1 MSVVQVQSLL
11 LAPAVL
17 GATAAVLLG
26 FVGLRAQAMPQAVNK
41 VVFNLSTLMAMA
53 TASVACRVLRLLAA
67 LRLVSR
73 GASENT
79 ARCVL
84 SFILKIGSCF
94 CPHVRVERAKGSM
107 RWEDLPS
114 QSALALNHT
123 SFMDTILY
131 LWLVPYSFIWG
142 SKTLYK
148 STLEKLWIFGPIIH
162 ACGQFPVFF
171 KAADSSSEF
180 SVEKDR
186 QAAVSAQI
194 NAYLTAGGGLSF
206 FPEGA
211 VNKTPEVLAGFR
223 HGSFATILQYKLPIY
238 YMVTWGCQKV
248 WSPSGA
254 GGNAGTIRY
263 TIGQLHVDFS
273 DATLTPK
280 ALAEQLQAVMQL
292 ELDDL
297 RGNSAKR

>member
-1 MSVVQVQSLL
+1 MSLVQVQSLL

-17 GATAAVLLG
+17 GAAAAALLCY
-26 FVGLRAQAMPQAVNK
+26 VGLRAQAMPKAVNK
-41 VVFNLSTLMAMA
+41 VVFNLSTLIGMA

-67 LRLVSR
+67 LRLISR
-73 GASENT
+73 GVSENT

-84 SFILKIGSCF
+84 SFTLKIGACF

-114 QSALALNHT
+114 HSALALNHM

-131 LWLVPYSFIWG
+131 LWLVPYGFLWG

-171 KAADSSSEF
+171 KAADASSEF

-186 QAAVSAQI
+186 QAAVSVQI
-194 NAYLTAGGGLSF
+194 NAHLTAGGGLSF

-223 HGSFATILQYKLPIY
+223 HGSFATIIQYKLPVY

-248 WSPSGA
+248 WSHSGA

-263 TIGQLHVDFS
+263 TIGQLPVDYS
-273 DATLTPK
+273 DAALTPK
-280 ALAEQLQAVMQL
+280 VVADQLQARMQQ

-297 RGNSAKR
+297 RGSSAKR